1 MTRALLGVALL
12 LPAFGAQAGS
22 IDVISCGSCKAPKKM
37 RQQEQIELAPGTQKI
52 EVREVNGEKKV
63 FRTEAWLGGSPV
75 TFVSKATPDMLPR
88 KAETKPDVNAAA
100 EPAVSIDTDTTS
112 AVSADLGAAAQV
124 TGIDT
129 PAEPFDP
136 GTLELRLN

>member
-1 MTRALLGVALL
+1 MT
-12 LPAFGAQAGS
+12 
-22 IDVISCGSCKAPKKM
+22 
-37 RQQEQIELAPGTQKI
+37 
-52 EVREVNGEKKV
+52 
-63 FRTEAWLGGSPV
+63 
-75 TFVSKATPDMLPR
+75 TFVPDAPNTLSIIMPR
-88 KAETKPDVNAAA
+88 KAETKPDGNAAA

-112 AVSADLGAAAQV
+112 AVSADMGATAQV